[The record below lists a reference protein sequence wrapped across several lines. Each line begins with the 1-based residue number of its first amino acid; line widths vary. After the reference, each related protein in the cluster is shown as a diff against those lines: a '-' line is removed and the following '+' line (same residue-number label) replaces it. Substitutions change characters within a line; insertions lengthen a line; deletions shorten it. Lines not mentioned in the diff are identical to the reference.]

1 MTRLSHDEYVALA
14 AFRHALRKLLRFS
27 REYLISFDLTP
38 EQYETLLA
46 LRAAPASTSIVVLS
60 EQLQVKHHTAISLVN
75 KLARRGLLRRQHRRA
90 DRRVVHLTRHQLQR
104 FVVRHGLA
112 APSKIRSMPGRAIET
127 AQFRLCA
134 RFRLFRVSG
143 PLTKY
148 TLPSAPPA

>member
-75 KLARRGLLRRQHRRA
+75 KLARRGLLRRRR
-90 DRRVVHLTRHQLQR
+90 
-104 FVVRHGLA
+104 
-112 APSKIRSMPGRAIET
+112 PPPGST
-127 AQFRLCA
+127 
-134 RFRLFRVSG
+134 S
-143 PLTKY
+143 
-148 TLPSAPPA
+148 